1 MRPRGGGREEVT
13 NKNSDAALASSPR
26 KVNFP
31 QITELTR
38 QQQDVAAGITGW
50 YRNDTS
56 QFCLVHGLAGTG
68 KTTLITALGQS
79 LHGVAF
85 CAFTNKAASR
95 LRQKGGHGARTL
107 HSLIYRRPDEDDEGG
122 LSWRLRPELDCEL
135 IIADEASMIGHRLGK
150 DLMSFGVPVLS
161 TGDPGQLPPVEG
173 TAFFAGHR
181 PDFILTE
188 VHRQASN
195 SQPLKLATAIRA
207 GEPVNPIPFDRERM
221 LGADIVITAVHK
233 TRREINRMVRKA
245 RGVIHEDFADRLPW
259 LGERICAFKTVHDA
273 GVMNGE
279 IWVVE
284 DLARKDGIIRLSLA
298 DDFANKAIVR
308 VPESDFLTGPPRQ
321 PRQDGYGSF
330 DYGYAITAHKAQG
343 SEWDSVCVIDETDT
357 PRFRWIADKSGLS
370 FDEFKAR
377 WLYTAVTRACHAVV
391 VMGPPPP

>member
-1 MRPRGGGREEVT
+1 MSGQW
-13 NKNSDAALASSPR
+13 S
-26 KVNFP
+26 
-31 QITELTR
+31 ELTR
-38 QQQDVAAGITGW
+38 QQSAAADGIVDW

-135 IIADEASMIGHRLGK
+135 VIADECSMIGHRLGA

-161 TGDPGQLPPVEG
+161 TGDPFQLPPIEG

-188 VHRQASN
+188 IHRQAAN

-221 LGADIVITAVHK
+221 LAADITICALHA
-233 TRREINRMVRKA
+233 TRRRINKIIRKA
-245 RGVIHEDFADRLPW
+245 RGVVHEDFADRLPW
-259 LGERICAFKTVHDA
+259 LGEQVLCFKTDYAA

-279 IWVVE
+279 IWRVAEIV
-284 DLARKDGIIRLSLA
+284 RKDGVSRLWLA

-308 VPESDFLTGPPRQ
+308 VPESDFLTGPPKQR
-321 PRQDGYGSF
+321 REDGLDSF
-330 DYGYAITAHKAQG
+330 DFGYAVTCHKAQG
-343 SEWDSVCVIDETDT
+343 SEWDRVCVIDETGSA
-357 PRFRWIADKSGLS
+357 RFRWIAEKSGLS

-377 WLYTAVTRACHAVV
+377 WLYTAVTRACIEVAV
-391 VMGPPPP
+391 MEAPP